1 MSGYKAKISKDVVVE
16 DGALYLKRKRI
27 ERFEIR
33 GILGKGVNGV
43 VFDAHHRVL
52 NQPRAVK
59 VWMKLGGA
67 DKRDKVTQGIAEA
80 QKIAASDPKW
90 VVMVYDAEVAGDF
103 LYSSME
109 KIVGHTLA
117 DELKGSVDLFNRWC
131 LAGQF
136 IDAIQNTT
144 TDTLHHGDA
153 HPGNVMVYREGD
165 QYGTYTKMKLLDFG
179 TSIYSGK
186 EASKDRHWRIV
197 HETFIR
203 IVEPFKS
210 KDWALHQSIPYGAL
224 DEPLLRCAY
233 FRDVLDGLGAEAGA
247 IRTVVH
253 PPSPPIQEE

>member
-1 MSGYKAKISKDVVVE
+1 M
-16 DGALYLKRKRI
+16 LYLKRKPI

-59 VWMKLGGA
+59 VWMKLGGI
-67 DKRDKVTQGIAEA
+67 DKRNKVTQGIAEA

-90 VVMVYDAEVAGDF
+90 VVMVYDAEVAGDI
-103 LYSSME
+103 LYSSLE

-117 DELKGSVDLFNRWC
+117 DELKGSADLFNRWC

-144 TDTLHHGDA
+144 TDTLYHGDA

-165 QYGTYTKMKLLDFG
+165 QYGMYMKMKLLDFG

-186 EASKDRHWRIV
+186 EASKGRHWRIV
-197 HETFIR
+197 YDTFIR

-210 KDWALHQSIPYGAL
+210 KDWALDQATPYADRDGV
-224 DEPLLRCAY
+224 LLRCAY
-233 FRDVLDGLGAEAGA
+233 FKDVLDGLGVEAGT
-247 IRTVVH
+247 IRKVFH
-253 PPSPPIQEE
+253 PPSPLQEE